1 MKRETEYTEQIDNK
15 ASNTGSKKKKV
26 NIFAFILC
34 VLTAFIIWIF
44 VMNTQNSTY
53 TKTFAI
59 SIEVVNEEKLL
70 GSKGLTVFGVP
81 EKQANVT
88 IQGKKIEVQKY
99 TEKDFRAYI
108 DVSSISEK
116 GNHPVSVVVE
126 TPTNTVSVMAI
137 DPKTINVYADTV
149 KTTTVSLEPYCPDD
163 DGKYLLS
170 SEVNAVEISGPSE
183 YVSKIAS
190 AKVRISYSASYDV
203 GDTVLTSDIEI
214 YDDKSKQLSRLYLTF
229 SPAEIE
235 VKIKEINE

>member
-1 MKRETEYTEQIDNK
+1 MKKESEHTEQMSAN
-15 ASNTGSKKKKV
+15 ASDVGAKKKKF

-59 SIEVVNEEKLL
+59 NIEVVNEEKLL
-70 GSKGLTVFGVP
+70 ANSGLTIFGAP

-99 TEKDFRAYI
+99 SEKDFRAYI

-126 TPTNTVSVMAI
+126 TPTNTVTVMAI
-137 DPKTINVYADTV
+137 DPKTITVYADTL
-149 KTTTVSLEPYCPDD
+149 VSVSVPLEAYCQNDV
-163 DGKYLLS
+163 GKYVVS
-170 SEVNAVEISGPSE
+170 TDITQINVTGPGE
-183 YVSKIAS
+183 YIAKIAT
-190 AKVRISYSASYDV
+190 AKVRIPMLSYEVD
-203 GDTVLTSDIEI
+203 DTVSSSDIEI
-214 YDDKSKQLSRLYLTF
+214 YDEKNKQLSRLYMTF
-229 SPAEIE
+229 EPKEII